1 MYQFISFKGISIK
14 MKNFFTIAAVL
25 VIAFIL
31 SFFADIACADSF
43 TPNIDVFPL
52 SDLRPGMQG
61 EVFTVVKGLERVSF
75 PAEVISIIPSPS
87 EPKRLILI
95 RARGPLVEKIGGI
108 AAGMSGSPFF
118 IDGRL
123 VGAIGYGWDFSDHN
137 LGLVTPIEEMSKA
150 WDWQAKKG
158 IEGGKVK
165 FHESKNAPLI
175 VSGISSRGAE
185 KISRDFKGEVEVL
198 PFDLPVGG
206 IGVDYDAE
214 LQPGDSVGVL
224 LAWGDVSVGSTGTLT
239 AVDVEGN
246 FLAYAH
252 PFLNR
257 GDVSFPLT
265 RSWVHE
271 VIPSIKSPFKLGSP
285 VSIVG
290 VVRQDR
296 PQAIAGKIGHFP
308 KGVEVSVK
316 FTDDSE
322 MTVFKRF
329 QVINDPFLMNQ
340 VLPGA
345 LLGLFDDLWGRAG
358 EGTGFVTVKI
368 EGKGFVEGISRKN
381 VYFSDSDLIGQIVSR
396 EIMALV
402 PLFSLN
408 RFKEIDPLGIHIELQ
423 VTKEPKVVYIEKL
436 EVPNKDNVKK
446 GEDLDVEVTLR
457 NFRGDP
463 EVKKLSLKVPDN
475 ASGLCEV
482 VVRGGGIAEP
492 SQVSLMSGWRA
503 ISSFEEFLNEI
514 EAGESNNQVIVELLY
529 GPLLKEEDEE
539 FSLDDEYELV
549 SEMKK
554 RRMEEGTLRI
564 FETDHYV
571 EGLLRRCL
579 TIIDEGMNKSR

>member
-1 MYQFISFKGISIK
+1 MRTLFKS
-14 MKNFFTIAAVL
+14 
-25 VIAFIL
+25 
-31 SFFADIACADSF
+31 
-43 TPNIDVFPL
+43 
-52 SDLRPGMQG
+52 
-61 EVFTVVKGLERVSF
+61 
-75 PAEVISIIPSPS
+75 
-87 EPKRLILI
+87 
-95 RARGPLVEKIGGI
+95 
-108 AAGMSGSPFF
+108 
-118 IDGRL
+118 
-123 VGAIGYGWDFSDHN
+123 
-137 LGLVTPIEEMSKA
+137 
-150 WDWQAKKG
+150 
-158 IEGGKVK
+158 
-165 FHESKNAPLI
+165 
-175 VSGISSRGAE
+175 
-185 KISRDFKGEVEVL
+185 
-198 PFDLPVGG
+198 
-206 IGVDYDAE
+206 
-214 LQPGDSVGVL
+214 
-224 LAWGDVSVGSTGTLT
+224 
-239 AVDVEGN
+239 
-246 FLAYAH
+246 
-252 PFLNR
+252 

-271 VIPSIKSPFKLGSP
+271 VIPSIKSPLSWEVLFQLLVLCAKTDLKPSP
-285 VSIVG
+285 ENRS
-290 VVRQDR
+290 
-296 PQAIAGKIGHFP
+296 FP

-408 RFKEIDPLGIHIELQ
+408 RFKEIDPLGLHIELQ

-549 SEMKK
+549 SEMKNAEWK
-554 RRMEEGTLRI
+554 KAHFVSSRRTIMWK
-564 FETDHYV
+564 D
-571 EGLLRRCL
+571 CL
-579 TIIDEGMNKSR
+579 DVASPSSTKE